1 MGFSDRKIAKRAL
14 VALALL
20 LGVFSVS
27 ALAHDGDKGRASE
40 YGREQGYE
48 DGVRHGREDDQRGS
62 GYDLKSDEYKKAER
76 GYRKEYGSKGDYK
89 KGYKQGYEQGYSEGY
104 RGGYSQQSRIPGSER
119 RDRDRRDR
127 DDDYR
132 RDRDDDDR
140 RDRDR
145 NRRGT
150 RADDFGARQG
160 EQDGYLKGREDRDR
174 NRDFDVERHSDYRKA
189 DRGYKR
195 EFGDKEDYRD
205 GYRQGFRRTYDDG
218 YGGRGNSRRS
228 GNSGWSDIL
237 GGIFRRP

>member
-1 MGFSDRKIAKRAL
+1 MGFLNRKMTMPAL
-14 VALALL
+14 MTLALL
-20 LGVFSVS
+20 FGIFSVL

-40 YGREQGYE
+40 FGREQGYE
-48 DGVRHGREDDQRGS
+48 DGFRHGREDDQRGL
-62 GYDLKSDEYKKAER
+62 GYNLKSDDYKKAER

-89 KGYKQGYEQGYSEGY
+89 KGYKQGYEQGYNEGY
-104 RGGYSQQSRIPGSER
+104 QGGYSRFPGSDR

-132 RDRDDDDR
+132 SDRRGRDDDDR

-150 RADDFGARQG
+150 RAEDFGRLQG
-160 EQDGYLKGREDRDR
+160 EHDGYLKGREDRDR
-174 NRDFDVERHSDYRKA
+174 NRDFDPERHSDYRRA

-205 GYRQGFRRTYDDG
+205 GYRQGFRRAYEDG
-218 YGGRGNSRRS
+218 YGGRNIRRG
-228 GNSGWSDIL
+228 GNSGWGNIL
-237 GGIFRRP
+237 GGILRRP